1 MVGSLTLHNIDKFT
15 LVTALMKKILI
26 FLFFTLSLQVQ
37 AQTGHIADDV
47 YVFYHS
53 GPSNKYK
60 ITGRVQ
66 SGAPVKILKRDSGTK
81 YVQIRTPKGKIG
93 WVAPNNVGTGPSMSA
108 RLPVLES
115 DLKNSRTKVSEQSE
129 VINELQAELSS
140 IRNERETLADEVN
153 SLKTEIKTLSFQI
166 ETMDESNLM
175 RWFTHGGLIALG
187 GVILGLLV
195 RSFTGRRKPAS
206 TW

>member
-1 MVGSLTLHNIDKFT
+1 MKTLFT
-15 LVTALMKKILI
+15 FLI
-26 FLFFTLSLQVQ
+26 FALSLQVH

-47 YVFYHS
+47 YIFYHS
-53 GPSNKYK
+53 GPSNKYR

-66 SGAPVKILKRDSGTK
+66 SGAPVTILKTDPGSK
-81 YVQIRTPKGKIG
+81 YVQIRTPKGKVG
-93 WVAPNNVGTGPSMSA
+93 WVAPDNVGKGQSMSV
-108 RLPVLES
+108 RLPILES
-115 DLKNSRTKVSEQSE
+115 DLKKSRGKVEEQST
-129 VINELQAELSS
+129 VINQLQSELNAV
-140 IRNERETLADEVN
+140 RDERQVLADEVN
-153 SLKTEIKTLSFQI
+153 TLKTEIKTLSFQI

-195 RSFTGRRKPAS
+195 RSFSGRRKPTS

>member
-1 MVGSLTLHNIDKFT
+1 
-15 LVTALMKKILI
+15 MKKLLILV
-26 FLFFTLSLQVQ
+26 LFALSFPAL
-37 AQTGHIADDV
+37 AETGHIADDV
-47 YVFYHS
+47 YIFYHS

-60 ITGRVQ
+60 ITGRVM
-66 SGAPVKILKRDSGTK
+66 SGAPVTILKRDANTK

-93 WVAPNNVGTGPSMSA
+93 WVAPRNVGTGASVLA
-108 RLPVLES
+108 RLPVLETN
-115 DLKNSRTKVSEQSE
+115 LKKSKEKVEEQRAMIDQLQSE
-129 VINELQAELSS
+129 LAATQ
-140 IRNERETLADEVN
+140 NERKQLSDEVN
-153 SLKTEIKTLSFQI
+153 NLKQEIKTLSFQI

-195 RSFTGRRKPAS
+195 RSFSGRRKPAS